1 MIAMKK
7 IQLLPAREQVA
18 SVLREAILKRELKEG
33 EELTLEGMAEQL
45 GVSSMPVREA
55 FQILATYGLIKLRPN
70 KGAIVLGVNEKTIR
84 DHYETRALLESEA
97 AARASQKGKDISD
110 IVYAYDTTK
119 KALDENDF
127 GEYSRG
133 NEAFHMSIWTAADNE
148 KMKTIL
154 SSLWNGL
161 SMGHKVTEEDYAK
174 ISMYEHRKILDAIQA
189 NEVEKARKRMYD
201 HIIRSME
208 NILTRFSP

>member
-55 FQILATYGLIKLRPN
+55 FQILATDGLIKLRPN

-110 IVYAYDTTK
+110 AP
-119 KALDENDF
+119 F
-127 GEYSRG
+127 GS
-133 NEAFHMSIWTAADNE
+133 
-148 KMKTIL
+148 
-154 SSLWNGL
+154 
-161 SMGHKVTEEDYAK
+161 
-174 ISMYEHRKILDAIQA
+174 
-189 NEVEKARKRMYD
+189 
-201 HIIRSME
+201 
-208 NILTRFSP
+208 FSPQRSANVRDGQAGRSLQRPSGHQ